1 MPKVTGKAE
10 RTPAPRWA
18 VGGLDPSLSLWKAWL
33 HRLRLAV
40 HENWKNSLTL
50 ADVGRGEQKPRGK
63 GDAAVST
70 YQFSSN
76 PARLA
81 RTHVVSV
88 VSVVSMLSL
97 LCLCGVYAVPFWLP
111 HVSCFLNTAAVVSS
125 FCKLS

>member
-1 MPKVTGKAE
+1 VPEVTGKAE
-10 RTPAPRWA
+10 RTPAPRRA
-18 VGGLDPSLSLWKAWL
+18 VGGRPGSVTVSLWKAWL

-50 ADVGRGEQKPRGK
+50 AAVGRGEQKPRGK
-63 GDAAVST
+63 GDAVGST

-76 PARLA
+76 LARLA
-81 RTHVVSV
+81 RTH
-88 VSVVSMLSL
+88 VVSMLSL

-111 HVSCFLNTAAVVSS
+111 HVSCFLSTAAVVSS